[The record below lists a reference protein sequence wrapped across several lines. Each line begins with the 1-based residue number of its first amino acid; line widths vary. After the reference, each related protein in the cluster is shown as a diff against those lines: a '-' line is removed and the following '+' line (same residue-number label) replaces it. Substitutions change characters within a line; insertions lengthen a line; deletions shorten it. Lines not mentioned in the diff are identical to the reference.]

1 MPKLSDIFNN
11 SEKVPVNRTGTSSV
25 YNPFMEIN
33 KGFDVNY
40 IDDFITSETGV
51 SNTPLRLQ
59 DDYKTY
65 VDRGIFLN
73 DVNTLDELNKERAI
87 NQSHFEQ
94 FGNFLMQAGVGE
106 VILGSLEGF
115 GNIWDGA
122 INLFSGGDNYERSAW
137 TEFWEKQKEDLKNN
151 FAIYRE
157 NPNESFD
164 FSDFGY
170 WMEEGVNVAT
180 TLSLMLPAAGWAKGL
195 SMLGK
200 LTKLNKLGN
209 WALRGVSRGLAK
221 ASTTAVNTGKF
232 GALKSIAG
240 KAGRIEASTKA
251 WGGAGMQALLSRTG
265 ENYMEAKVIY
275 DDIYKSSLDN
285 LNNMPDEEFAKFLAN
300 NQEFKDMSKDDIA
313 KEIANKSANKTF
325 WNDYWMLV
333 NDVLQFK
340 ALGSL
345 FGKGPRRVP
354 TASERIAATN
364 IKRTLAGKTDD
375 ELIKDTFWNRT
386 KESFKYAFK
395 NPKDSFVA
403 LNTQEGFEE
412 MFQGIQSEKG
422 MEVAS
427 KYFDPKFTP
436 RTITSYLTDST
447 IWEQGFWGMI
457 GAIAFNAGYS
467 AYRKGDRAVTG
478 LWNKKHMTPEDY
490 ENWKRSEDKIAIE
503 NLNNVTA
510 RAKQFTED
518 MQAINDGK
526 NPHKFKI
533 DTITGELVLKDGVAQ
548 EEEINEEEKDLLKQQ
563 TIDGFVTDVALQSV
577 DNGTYDLLK
586 EIVGGTEF
594 DKYIADNGYKLSN
607 NEKALSQQIV
617 NRMEEVAGIY
627 NTALTDIDN
636 LTDSVN
642 PYVVRAAARNI
653 TRNKLMVDDYNNQI
667 NNVNLQLNKTADIN
681 SDYFTYEER
690 VRYNNARKHL
700 NNLQLQLNQYKDL
713 LNEGKISLS
722 AYNLH
727 KENIDKS
734 RRIWL
739 NYLANN
745 TEKGLFNS
753 VREALKNKDNT
764 TEDVLQEFDK
774 FIQEYNKLI
783 KNDNENRE
791 VPADSIIDLINK
803 KVGIET
809 RLNYTTAQIPI
820 TREEHQQLYEEFA
833 MASDQM
839 TKNRINDYVDLVK
852 DYLRKAD
859 NFNEAYQKVLN
870 ENTGNKK
877 VDEAL
882 TYLKYGYITYNFN
895 DARASGQLNINL
907 QFNTMLEGIKK
918 ERDKTEDTNQAAKE
932 EGLEMPIE
940 EPKEI
945 IKEPKT
951 TTDPN
956 PVISTGDKAESAAE
970 ITKPNL
976 NDNSSQHQSDFV
988 VDEQEKQPKIDDVV
1002 IDVPAENNSLN
1013 NKEEEI
1019 ITNID
1024 KAFKN
1029 ERDDIKGDAI
1039 KYLTQLNYKET
1050 GRIDEISKSLYR
1062 NDKTKYEALIE
1073 EVVNVLK
1080 SRGYKNET
1088 LIRKCA
1094 EEAFSA
1100 MLTNYSST
1108 GSETAFGRL
1117 AEALARGFTEEGA
1130 KKYSATQLLDG
1141 EGINE
1146 ALDEFLEGYSKEVGG
1161 LEYGTDKYLINLE
1174 SLFNFLLNNENVSR
1188 KTAIDIYNNIMEFIA
1203 KNDESKYIFTG
1214 FRKNQNLSA
1223 IEYFNKLNHY
1233 KAQIKNS
1240 FDMMHIHPV
1249 ETEYRDSDY
1258 ENALVAAHNGA
1269 KTYLKEERD
1278 KNGTVTNLG
1287 VYVQL
1292 LKGKR
1297 TKEVKVGILRTVQ
1310 TDADLKSFTPTSYYS
1325 GFKNVITINGKNEYS
1340 LDCDDFFHT
1349 LIHERKTNIGAK
1361 ELLDNLI
1368 HYYLIVANIQAN
1380 RSKIGDKEAS
1390 IRLNAA
1396 MSEEMADRIMS
1407 NGLIKKLL
1415 EQDKYRF
1422 YNNGVPNN
1430 VKARQIAFPVAA
1442 ILFKGMV
1449 DGISTLPMDLEYNYS
1464 QWKASIY
1471 NNYLNTYELQKSF
1484 NDENQTVDFVLEV
1497 NTDIEVHKIKR
1508 PDPYKNIGDLAFD
1521 VDPNSARHTP
1531 LVYIMNGKVID
1542 EYGNEYGNAD
1552 PGIGDNSMGFLIYN
1566 ENNVRHI
1573 AYCISA
1579 EEMKNTEMSKALRNE
1594 LTNIIVDHL
1603 NIDDTN
1609 PQKRYDKFIELR
1621 DKLYELFS
1629 NGGLFYNKE
1638 IRVTADKNGAWV
1650 GLKDINGRNLI
1661 TLFRKAS
1668 NGEETYTVGVY
1679 NPNTNNEVFTRNI
1692 NKNGWDN
1699 NGNAISS
1706 ELIKKYLGS
1715 ALDSVV
1721 SEMQLNRSKMAVTN
1735 KGYEDSSSR
1744 IFRREN
1750 GKFIVTLGKDK
1761 NGNPKEYVYENY
1773 GDFILKNKGFTTDV
1787 YNDEK
1792 NNFVTRLLDTSN
1804 FNITGKI
1811 KDNSD
1816 TKNLQNTNVS
1826 DLLFINPNEKR
1837 KTVDTEDILLA
1848 AGVSQEAIDVLLGTK
1863 TGIRILTSRV
1873 YTSSDEHND
1882 DGKTNAYYSNNN
1894 IYITDKGAASMNNN
1908 PKNAI
1913 RLLVHEN
1920 IHRAFANKNNLTKAQ
1935 KDRILKE
1942 LKELY
1947 EYVRNELNKDLSN
1960 GRLTQEQYNNIIKVL
1975 DTATSYGS
1983 DEVNMEEFLCESLTQ
1998 PLLVEYLNNTE
2009 YKEEVDISG
2018 INEKKKSIFQKII
2031 DVLLKLFGINSGN
2044 IKNNSILAKE
2054 YLILSKT
2061 AKATTDK
2068 TGLFADNY
2076 TKEDV
2081 KEDSKKPIDKSPVE
2095 KKQSTR
2101 DSKNK
2106 AKLKDVKNEIDEV
2119 INGFSQRVKRSD
2131 NFEEDHIYYI
2141 DGKPADYSVTQKI
2154 HGKPDIGKYKV
2165 PSSCLGNTLDGAA
2178 RTYFENDN
2186 NLPDNY
2192 HVPNVTDEENLG
2204 FGARDDNSR
2213 LHLKE
2218 ELDKI
2223 KSYFDEKFG
2232 KGKYEVITNEF
2243 PIAGTIVVNG
2253 QEKTIAGTMDMI
2265 VYDNKGN
2272 IYIYDFKTKLVK
2284 NGDGNL
2290 SSEDLIGYSQQ
2301 LNIYKELIEANY
2313 PQLKGRI
2320 KLGGLIKFNVSYPTE
2335 FEDVK
2340 YRENPNSKNQ
2350 LQIDTGN
2357 GFKNIQDSLVDYTAP
2372 FIVRDLNYHRSL
2384 VRVNVKKYGDE
2395 IKALPKLEES
2405 KEIKIEGEELF
2416 EKDRVEYF
2424 DIDDV
2429 DDIDFNEDEEIEIGE
2444 FKASATE
2451 FLDIV
2456 IEDPYE
2462 KELQDILDKA
2472 PRNEQGQLLAPNKK
2486 PSNLTERQYAQ
2497 VRTREFK
2504 EWFGDWENDP
2514 QNASKVVDE
2523 NGEPLVVYHGTP
2535 WGEFT
2540 EFKHFQPNTGDRTK
2554 PGALYFG
2561 TSKFMVQRYTR
2572 GDYNK
2577 GKNQPKVY
2585 EVFLNI
2591 KNPYY
2596 NISGVINSTKE
2607 LIDNIKEFYDAIN
2620 NDNIYQNIV
2629 DKTLSSYNLTNETN
2643 GKFYN
2648 YNIYE
2653 IISNYYKDNNLD
2665 NEFNNFT
2672 KRLINDKK
2680 HDGMFFVTKEELDT
2694 KNIKL
2699 NNKQI
2704 WVINPNQIK
2713 SATGN
2718 IGTFSK
2724 ENDNIYKAATELL
2737 DNNKLTRAEIYAP
2750 AIVNGS
2756 ADNVFGVTLVN
2767 DISEFV
2773 SSFPQQYR
2781 ENIRQILDSDELNYT
2796 CS

>member
-1 MPKLSDIFNN
+1 MPRLSDIFNN

-33 KGFDVNY
+33 KGFDVNH

-51 SNTPLRLQ
+51 SNAPLRLQ

-65 VDRGIFLN
+65 VDKGVFLN
-73 DVNTLDELNKERAI
+73 DVNTLDELNKERAV

-170 WMEEGVNVAT
+170 WMEQGVNVAT

-300 NQEFKDMSKDDIA
+300 NQEFKDMSKEDIA

-457 GAIAFNAGYS
+457 GAIAYNAGYS

-503 NLNNVTA
+503 NLNNVTT
-510 RAKQFTED
+510 RAKQFTND

-548 EEEINEEEKDLLKQQ
+548 EEEINEEEKELLKQQ
-563 TIDGFVTDVALQSV
+563 TIDGFVIDVALQSV

-586 EIVGGTEF
+586 EIVGGNEF

-617 NRMEEVAGIY
+617 NRMEEIAGIY

-636 LTDSVN
+636 LADSVN
-642 PYVVRAAARNI
+642 PYVVRKAARNI
-653 TRNKLMVDDYNNQI
+653 TRNKLIADDYNNQI
-667 NNVNLQLNKTADIN
+667 NNVNLQLNKIADID
-681 SDYFTYEER
+681 SDYLTYEER

-700 NNLQLQLNQYKDL
+700 NNLQLRLNQYKDL
-713 LNEGKISLS
+713 LNEGKISIS
-722 AYNLH
+722 AYKLH
-727 KENIDKS
+727 EENINKA
-734 RRIWL
+734 RRTWL

-745 TEKGLFNS
+745 TEKGLLDS
-753 VREALKNKDNT
+753 VRAALKDENNT
-764 TEDVLQEFDK
+764 TEDVLHEFDK
-774 FIQEYNKLI
+774 FVQEYNQLI
-783 KNDNENRE
+783 KNDNENRTT
-791 VPADSIIDLINK
+791 PSDSIIDLINK

-809 RLNYTTAQIPI
+809 KLNYTTAQIPI
-820 TREEHQQLYEEFA
+820 TREEHQQLYDEFA

-839 TKNRINDYVDLVK
+839 AKNRIDDYIDLVK

-859 NFNEAYQKVLN
+859 NFDEAYQKVLN
-870 ENTGNKK
+870 ENTGDKK

-882 TYLKYGYITYNFN
+882 TYLKYGYITYNFD
-895 DARASGQLNINL
+895 DARASGHLNVNL

-918 ERDKTEDTNQAAKE
+918 ERDKTEDTNRAAKE

-940 EPKEI
+940 EPKE
-945 IKEPKT
+945 PKT
-951 TTDPN
+951 TPETN
-956 PVISTGDKAESAAE
+956 PVVSTGDKAESTSE
-970 ITKPNL
+970 ITEPNL
-976 NDNSSQHQSDFV
+976 NDNSSQSQQDFV
-988 VDEQEKQPKIDDVV
+988 VDEQEEQPKTDNIV

-1013 NKEEEI
+1013 NQEEEI

-1029 ERDDIKGDAI
+1029 EKDDIKGDAI
-1039 KYLTQLNYKET
+1039 TYLTQLNYKET

-1062 NDKTKYEALIE
+1062 NDKSKYEALIE

-1094 EEAFSA
+1094 EDAFSV

-1146 ALDEFLEGYSKEVGG
+1146 ALDAFLEGYSKEVGG

-1188 KTAIDIYNNIMEFIA
+1188 KTAIDIYNNIMGFIA

-1292 LKGKR
+1292 PKGKR

-1310 TDADLKSFTPTSYYS
+1310 TDAELKSFTPTSYYS
-1325 GFKNVITINGKNEYS
+1325 GFKNVITINGKDEYS

-1361 ELLDNLI
+1361 ELLDDLI
-1368 HYYLIVANIQAN
+1368 HYYLIVADIQAN

-1422 YNNGVPNN
+1422 YNNDVPNN

-1531 LVYIMNGKVID
+1531 LVYVMNGKVID

-1579 EEMKNTEMSKALRNE
+1579 EEIKNTEMSKALRNE

-1668 NGEETYTVGVY
+1668 NGEEIYTVGVY

-1947 EYVRNELNKDLSN
+1947 EYVRNELSKDLSN

-1983 DEVNMEEFLCESLTQ
+1983 DKVNMEEFLCESLTQ

-2009 YKEEVDISG
+2009 YKEEVNISG
-2018 INEKKKSIFQKII
+2018 ISEKKKSIFQKII

-2076 TKEDV
+2076 TKEDA
-2081 KEDSKKPIDKSPVE
+2081 KEDSKKPIDKSPVK

-2101 DSKNK
+2101 DSKNE
-2106 AKLKDVKNEIDEV
+2106 AKLKAVKNEIDEV

-2141 DGKPADYSVTQKI
+2141 DGTPADYSVTQKI
-2154 HGKPDIGKYKV
+2154 HGKKDIDVWGI
-2165 PSSCLGNTLDGAA
+2165 PSSCLGNTLDDAA
-2178 RTYFENDN
+2178 RTYFENDGN
-2186 NLPDNY
+2186 IPNDY
-2192 HVPNVTDEENLG
+2192 HIPNVTDEENSG

-2218 ELDKI
+2218 ELKKI
-2223 KSYFDEKFG
+2223 KSYLDEKFG
-2232 KGKYEVITNEF
+2232 KGKYGVITNEF
-2243 PIAGTIVVNG
+2243 PIAGTITVNG

-2265 VYDNKGN
+2265 VYDTKGN
-2272 IYIYDFKTKLVK
+2272 IYIYDFKTKRVEDS
-2284 NGDGNL
+2284 DGNF
-2290 SSEDLIGYSQQ
+2290 SSEDLIKYSQQ

-2313 PQLKGRI
+2313 PNLKGRI
-2320 KLGGLIKFNVSYPTE
+2320 KLGGLIKFNVYYPKPS
-2335 FEDVK
+2335 EDIK

-2350 LQIDTGN
+2350 LQVDTGN

-2372 FIVRDLNYHRSL
+2372 FIVKDLNYYRSL
-2384 VRVNVKKYGDE
+2384 VRVNVKQYGDE

-2405 KEIKIEGEELF
+2405 EEIKDIPGTELLKEDINNYIDLDELDDLDNLYIE
-2416 EKDRVEYF
+2416 
-2424 DIDDV
+2424 
-2429 DDIDFNEDEEIEIGE
+2429 EDEDINIGE
-2444 FKASATE
+2444 FKAATTE
-2451 FLDIV
+2451 LLDIV
-2456 IEDPYE
+2456 EDSYE
-2462 KELQDILDKA
+2462 KELQNILIQA
-2472 PRNEQGQLLAPNKK
+2472 PRDKEGKLLAPNGK
-2486 PSNLTERQYAQ
+2486 PSNLNERQYAQ
-2497 VRTREFK
+2497 VRTKAFI
-2504 EWFGDWENDP
+2504 EWFGNWINPNIITKVIIDEEIIDPNKSWVDGSDVIEENNKYYFVDDFKTKKEITKA
-2514 QNASKVVDE
+2514 QYDEFRSGKQVVLSKQKRTIEVKDTNYSKVLDE
-2523 NGEPLVVYHGTP
+2523 NGEPLVMYHRSNDNIIK
-2535 WGEFT
+2535 FDINKS
-2540 EFKHFQPNTGDRTK
+2540 KHGGFWFSADPDYYFNTK
-2554 PGALYFG
+2554 AKLPY
-2561 TSKFMVQRYTR
+2561 SI
-2572 GDYNK
+2572 
-2577 GKNQPKVY
+2577 P
-2585 EVFLNI
+2585 VFLNI
-2591 KNPYY
+2591 RQP
-2596 NISGVINSTKE
+2596 NIIE
-2607 LIDNIKEFYDAIN
+2607 
-2620 NDNIYQNIV
+2620 
-2629 DKTLSSYNLTNETN
+2629 
-2643 GKFYN
+2643 
-2648 YNIYE
+2648 
-2653 IISNYYKDNNLD
+2653 
-2665 NEFNNFT
+2665 
-2672 KRLINDKK
+2672 
-2680 HDGMFFVTKEELDT
+2680 HGMFERAIDGDVYLEGGLDSNRFDGWVT
-2694 KNIKL
+2694 KNIRSAEFYGDE
-2699 NNKQI
+2699 NEEHI
-2704 WVINPNQIK
+2704 VFAMAMDHNQIK
-2713 SATGN
+2713 SATDN

-2724 ENDNIYKAATELL
+2724 ENNNIYKAATELL
-2737 DNNKLTRAEIYAP
+2737 DNNKITRAEIYAP
-2750 AIVNGS
+2750 AIVKGS
-2756 ADNVFGVTLVN
+2756 TDNVFGVTLVN

-2796 CS
+2796 CM